1 MPAGFVKAPYY
12 QVYEEEEHAHSYGRS
27 GLTGTF
33 EAYYGYGG
41 YGGGGGKQEYD
52 RGYGNQGI
60 YEKVYPHFA
69 DCGRA
74 QGEGDAAQGLVE
86 WDCEGFG
93 YSFEFFVKPCLL
105 YTSCRTV
112 CAGNLIRRISG
123 SRTGNACRSLASMGR
138 EINCLHRSFCRSA
151 CINAFCVHSG
161 KNRKYSDSNPFNT
174 SGSRCFI
181 FIQRFDELHRIYS
194 SE

>member
-27 GLTGTF
+27 GLTGAF

-93 YSFEFFVKPCLL
+93 YSFEFFVKPFQ
-105 YTSCRTV
+105 
-112 CAGNLIRRISG
+112 SG
-123 SRTGNACRSLASMGR
+123 CGGAKRYGVEVYHVRQ
-138 EINCLHRSFCRSA
+138 
-151 CINAFCVHSG
+151 
-161 KNRKYSDSNPFNT
+161 YDDPD
-174 SGSRCFI
+174 GSVYKVERV
-181 FIQRFDELHRIYS
+181 L
-194 SE
+194 